1 MYFYASYDYKAPGVS
16 GGGAWA
22 YGLKKNGQKVGSPS
36 QDDWNA
42 STQPDKPSSR
52 KDGSKN
58 AGHGSASKSRNA
70 ASTNPSTGTLTSP
83 ATSTVSQTEAHGHIT
98 SSRVD
103 EKVDGLDA
111 KLENIQKMLIGSLDC
126 QKDLRHYLKASTEA
140 QSRLEATLDVGNQN
154 AKLADKLSAAKDENT
169 DLKLQI
175 KDVERNLVAKCNNL
189 EQDHRDTL
197 LMYQDQQRTL
207 ESTYKERLDAA
218 QKDHE
223 NSSKHAEDKRKDDIA
238 DLKRQYD
245 DRMLENTRALEKKIE
260 NKNEFAQQLQDRL
273 NAVTEALRSEHEKE
287 MKGYEKD
294 IQKLQEEIDSHKSD
308 KTQLI
313 RQYDDQVKAIRAT
326 ENILNKIDNKQ
337 SDKDDLK
344 RAHGEQL
351 KSLKAIE
358 QRLEEL
364 DARQLD
370 KDGVVQ
376 AYEEHARSLKT
387 IERHLAEIDARQVSK
402 ELAKRRY
409 EQQVQ
414 SLKAIE
420 KRLEEMDTRQID
432 KQLFTQRYEEQAKL
446 LKDMER
452 QLGEMSA
459 HQVDKESST
468 QRYEEQVKAFEE
480 IKKRLQEID
489 ARQLDKEQA
498 TQRYEQQVQRF
509 GKIET
514 LLKEVGDRQQDTQ
527 HTEAKQKEQAEALA
541 TIESLI
547 VNLDE
552 HQLDKQYA
560 ELKHQEQIKQLRS
573 IEDSIK
579 ALSASKPHEEQL
591 AQNHQEQLKA
601 LDGIE
606 GLIKDVSNQNLV
618 QRHEEQI
625 QELRMISDVVKELKA
640 SGPHDEL
647 LQNDQTQLAA
657 LSAIEKLVKDLGT
670 QDFAQRHKEQIEEL
684 RTISDVVKNLNIRG
698 PHEELLKNNQAQL
711 EALGVIEGL
720 VNSISA
726 QDLAQRHEEQM
737 QELRTIGDVVKEL
750 NSRIPQEE
758 LLKNGQVQLEA
769 LSTIEKLVNGFIT
782 QDFAQRHREQI
793 EELRMIG
800 DVVKDLDIRSAR
812 PREELLKNDQEQL
825 EALKAIQK
833 LVKGIE
839 ALDFSQR
846 HTEQIEELRRL
857 ANVVQDLNVQKPSK
871 EQLAQ
876 NHQEQL
882 KAFSS
887 LEELVKAVSTQDFAQ
902 RHTEQIE
909 ELRGLANMVKILDAQ
924 SATGEQL
931 AQNKREQMKALSSLE
946 ELVKGI
952 SAQDF
957 TQRHAEQIEELRKLA
972 DVVKTDLD
980 AQKPNQERLAQN
992 HQEQLATLN
1001 VVEELVKGISAQD
1014 FAQRHDEQV
1023 KSLID
1028 IKRRLEE
1035 INTQQPDK
1043 EERTQKHE
1051 EQIRKLESLKDE
1063 FNTQL
1068 EKIESAMQK
1077 FGREQQDKEYSERKH
1092 RELLVALEKKQK
1104 VGPDEVLTSQL
1115 ADIRQLL
1122 DKLDNGQQ
1130 SIQSVIPEQLSQL
1143 RDENAQSNTLSAEN
1157 VGLLSK
1163 LQEEKAVIQQQL
1175 QYVTN
1180 RLDQT
1185 TRDLEEAKSRA
1196 QDAEAE
1202 KVEVHRKIRDMTSL
1216 LEQRTIAL
1224 EDAQS
1229 RTTEADSD
1237 REALEASR
1245 ATWMRER
1252 DDLRNQL
1259 AAITDE
1265 SERAHSDFK
1274 KLVSE
1279 KERMQELWE
1288 GQKAA
1293 LEVKHVDW
1301 ILEREDLR
1309 NQLAAMTDE
1318 SARAHSDFKKL
1329 ASEKDRMQTVWEG
1342 QKAALERQVGAL
1354 REKTDAEEYRR
1365 RKLFEQVQTLRG
1377 NIRVMCRI
1385 RPPLPGTPQDTLVD
1399 FHPTKGEY
1407 VDHYQKIEVV
1417 AERLSA
1423 TGQLRA
1429 TSKFL
1434 ECERIFTPEH
1444 TNKDVFEEISQLTMS
1459 ALDGKKVCIFCY
1471 GQTGSGKTFT
1481 MNHRV
1486 GPPGH
1491 DDPNDGIIHRSLAL
1505 MFEHV
1510 NSSREQ
1516 YQYDMKMSI
1525 VEVYINDLIDL
1536 FSSRK
1541 KHVIKNMDEAT
1552 GKDMTTQEAVGALID
1567 KALNNRAVGATNANA
1582 QSSRSHLILCFK
1594 IERTVLKGPDAG
1606 NKSTGILNLIDLAG
1620 SEKNKETGAT
1630 GQRLE
1635 ESKAINSSIFELN
1648 NSITALAEGKPKR
1661 AGHTLTRV
1669 LDPCL
1674 AKGCRVVMFVMVSP
1688 LKKDQ
1693 PETENT
1699 MTKAEMAAKAKL
1711 NSKASNSPTSPGGG
1725 RSQIPVPLKQPKP
1738 PAGREK
1744 RRV

>member
-22 YGLKKNGQKVGSPS
+22 YGLKRNGRKVDSPS
-36 QDDWNA
+36 PDDWNA
-42 STQPDKPSSR
+42 STQPNKPSSSNG
-52 KDGSKN
+52 GSKN
-58 AGHGSASKSRNA
+58 AGHGAASKSRSIT
-70 ASTNPSTGTLTSP
+70 STTSRVGTLTS
-83 ATSTVSQTEAHGHIT
+83 ATTPTVSQTEAHGHIT
-98 SSRVD
+98 SSRFD
-103 EKVDGLDA
+103 EKLDGLDVRLD
-111 KLENIQKMLIGSLDC
+111 KIQKMLVGSLDC

-140 QSRLEATLDVGNQN
+140 QSRLEATFDVGNQN
-154 AKLADKLSAAKDENT
+154 VKLIDKLSAAKDENSN
-169 DLKLQI
+169 LKLQI
-175 KDVERNLVAKCNNL
+175 KDVERNLVIKCNNL
-189 EQDHRDTL
+189 RQDHRDAL
-197 LMYQDQQRTL
+197 LKYQDQHRTL

-218 QKDHE
+218 QKDLE
-223 NSSKHAEDKRKDDIA
+223 NSSKHAEDQRKNDIA

-260 NKNEFAQQLQDRL
+260 KKNELAHQLQDRL
-273 NAVTEALRSEHEKE
+273 NAVTETLRNEHQKE
-287 MKGYEKD
+287 MEGYERD

-313 RQYDDQVKAIRAT
+313 RQYEDQVEAIRAT
-326 ENILNKIDNKQ
+326 EKLLNNIDGKQ
-337 SDKDDLK
+337 PDKDDLR

-351 KSLKAIE
+351 KSLKGIE
-358 QRLEEL
+358 RRLEEL
-364 DARQLD
+364 DARQLG
-370 KDGVVQ
+370 KDGVAQ
-376 AYEEHARSLKT
+376 AHEETARSLKA
-387 IERHLAEIDARQVSK
+387 IERHLAEMDARQVDK
-402 ELAKRRY
+402 ELSKRRY
-409 EQQVQ
+409 GQQMQ

-420 KRLEEMDTRQID
+420 KRLEEIDTRQID
-432 KQLFTQRYEEQAKL
+432 KQLFTQGYGEQAKL
-446 LKDMER
+446 LKDIER

-459 HQVDKESST
+459 HLVDKETST
-468 QRYEEQVKAFEE
+468 QRYEEQVKAFKE
-480 IKKRLQEID
+480 IETRLQEID
-489 ARQLDKEQA
+489 ARQSDKEKA
-498 TQRYEQQVQRF
+498 TQRYEKQIQMF
-509 GKIET
+509 DKIET
-514 LLKEVGDRQQDTQ
+514 LLKEVSDQQQDTQ
-527 HTEAKQKEQAEALA
+527 NTEAKQKEQAEALA

-547 VNLDE
+547 MNLNE
-552 HQLDKQYA
+552 HQPDKQYA
-560 ELKHQEQIKQLRS
+560 ELKHQEQIEQLRS

-579 ALSASKPHEEQL
+579 VLSAQKPYEEQL
-591 AQNHQEQLKA
+591 TQNHQEQLKA

-606 GLIKDVSNQNLV
+606 GLIKDVRNQNPV

-625 QELRMISDVVKELKA
+625 QELRMISETVTELKA
-640 SGPHDEL
+640 SKPHEEL
-647 LQNDQTQLAA
+647 LQNDQIQLEA
-657 LSAIEKLVKDLGT
+657 LSAIKKLVKDLGDQDFVQHHKEQIEELRT
-670 QDFAQRHKEQIEEL
+670 IGDAVKELNTLIPQEELLKNDHAQLEALSVIEKLINGFITRDFAQRHKEQIEEL
-684 RTISDVVKNLNIRG
+684 R
-698 PHEELLKNNQAQL
+698 
-711 EALGVIEGL
+711 
-720 VNSISA
+720 
-726 QDLAQRHEEQM
+726 
-737 QELRTIGDVVKEL
+737 
-750 NSRIPQEE
+750 
-758 LLKNGQVQLEA
+758 
-769 LSTIEKLVNGFIT
+769 
-782 QDFAQRHREQI
+782 
-793 EELRMIG
+793 MIG
-800 DVVKDLDIRSAR
+800 GVVKDLDIRSAR
-812 PREELLKNDQEQL
+812 PHKELLKNDQEQFK
-825 EALKAIQK
+825 ALKDILK
-833 LVKGIE
+833 HIKGID
-839 ALDFSQR
+839 AHDFSQR
-846 HTEQIEELRRL
+846 HTEQMEELRRL
-857 ANVVQDLNVQKPSK
+857 ANVVQDLNAQKPSK

-882 KAFSS
+882 KALGS
-887 LEELVKAVSTQDFAQ
+887 LEELVKVVSTQDFAQ

-909 ELRGLANMVKILDAQ
+909 ELKGLANIVNDMNAQ
-924 SATGEQL
+924 KATGKQL
-931 AQNKREQMKALSSLE
+931 TQNQQEQMKALSSLE

-952 SAQDF
+952 STQDF
-957 TQRHAEQIEELRKLA
+957 AQRHAEQIEELRKLA
-972 DVVKTDLD
+972 NVVKTDLD

-992 HQEQLATLN
+992 HQEQLTALN
-1001 VVEELVKGISAQD
+1001 AVEELVKGISAQD

-1035 INTQQPDK
+1035 TSAQQPDK
-1043 EERTQKHE
+1043 EEMTQKHE
-1051 EQIRKLESLKDE
+1051 EQIQKLESLKDE
-1063 FNTQL
+1063 FNIQL
-1068 EKIESAMQK
+1068 EKLESTMEK
-1077 FGREQQDKEYSERKH
+1077 FGHEQRDQEYLERKH
-1092 RELLVALEKKQK
+1092 RELPVALEKKQK
-1104 VGPDEVLTSQL
+1104 VEPDEVLTTQL
-1115 ADIRQLL
+1115 TDIRQLL
-1122 DKLDNGQQ
+1122 DKIDNGQQ
-1130 SIQSVIPEQLSQL
+1130 SIHLAIPEQLSQL
-1143 RDENAQSNTLSAEN
+1143 RDENVQSNILRVESVE
-1157 VGLLSK
+1157 LLSK
-1163 LQEEKAVIQQQL
+1163 LQEEKAGVQQQL
-1175 QYVTN
+1175 QYATY

-1196 QDAEAE
+1196 QDATAE
-1202 KVEVHRKIRDMTSL
+1202 KEEVQRKMRDTTSL
-1216 LEQRTIAL
+1216 LEQRTKAL

-1237 REALEASR
+1237 KEALEASH

-1259 AAITDE
+1259 AAMIDE
-1265 SERAHSDFK
+1265 LERAYSDFK
-1274 KLVSE
+1274 KFVSE
-1279 KERMQELWE
+1279 KERMQEAWE
-1288 GQKAA
+1288 GQKA
-1293 LEVKHVDW
+1293 
-1301 ILEREDLR
+1301 ILEAKHANWIRERDDLR
-1309 NQLAAMTDE
+1309 NQLVAMTDE
-1318 SARAHSDFKKL
+1318 SARAHSDVKKL
-1329 ASEKDRMQTVWEG
+1329 ASEKDRMQAIWEG
-1342 QKAALERQVGAL
+1342 QKVALERQVGAL

-1385 RPPLPGTPQDTLVD
+1385 RPPLPDTPQDELVD

-1417 AERLSA
+1417 AERFSA

-1505 MFEHV
+1505 IFEHV
-1510 NSSREQ
+1510 NSSKEQ

-1693 PETENT
+1693 SETENT
-1699 MTKAEMAAKAKL
+1699 ITKAEMVSRESEAEQQ
-1711 NSKASNSPTSPGGG
+1711 SFEFTY
-1725 RSQIPVPLKQPKP
+1725 KP
-1738 PAGREK
+1738 
-1744 RRV
+1744 